1 MHILRGRHACSSC
14 QIADQGPVGVAVC
27 LSVSVRVCVC
37 VCVVR
42 LDAVNGRYEKH
53 TLLATIA
60 KEEDTIENLRMQLAS
75 QNGGIKSPD
84 LHTPSAAV
92 TPTRLTSAH
101 VLTRVVTPVGSTAPD
116 RVQTATPHM
125 AGQRLKLERQIRR
138 EQAEMAGL
146 QSALRTGAK
155 QSLSAHSLGAALVA
169 DVRGTDGVGLMDGTE
184 HYDTVIDTHGDV
196 HYMGDQ
202 MVAVP
207 GSQSN
212 ALELAGAVPN
222 GLRVQ

>member
-1 MHILRGRHACSSC
+1 MLLSACLPAC
-14 QIADQGPVGVAVC
+14 LPVC
-27 LSVSVRVCVC
+27 LSVCLSVCLLSACVHARAC
-37 VCVVR
+37 ACVVR
-42 LDAVNGRYEKH
+42 LDAVDGRYEKH

-92 TPTRLTSAH
+92 TPTRLTSAR
-101 VLTRVVTPVGSTAPD
+101 VLKRVVTPVGSTALD
-116 RVQTATPHM
+116 RVQKATPHM
-125 AGQRLKLERQIRR
+125 AGQRQKLERQIRR

-169 DVRGTDGVGLMDGTE
+169 DVRGTDGVGRMDGTE
-184 HYDTVIDTHGDV
+184 HYDSHGDV

-212 ALELAGAVPN
+212 ALEVAGAVPN